1 LLAACLAGGCSAVQ
15 PALVRLFYYALPCPS
30 PTWASPAL
38 LSALPAAAV
47 KAELPPGTSQKEV
60 MQALSQKYSAH
71 QGSSQ
76 AGVGPSGSGSS
87 SGAVSSLLDK
97 MNLQA

>member
-1 LLAACLAGGCSAVQ
+1 
-15 PALVRLFYYALPCPS
+15 
-30 PTWASPAL
+30 
-38 LSALPAAAV
+38 
-47 KAELPPGTSQKEV
+47 

-76 AGVGPSGSGSS
+76 AGVGPSGSGSGSSSS